1 MNTTLRIPGGSS
13 IIVRRLD
20 GAKAEDEECNR
31 RNGAADAVNSE
42 NIQSLSLHA
51 LQPSGANF
59 DARITLQP
67 QIAAR
72 ALCKSRYIS
81 VDPDFQRRLV
91 KALLR
96 GANHIEITLN
106 LIRWD
111 WTCGI
116 SPKSRRPDHINES
129 WPRSDK
135 ADPSV
140 LKWDSR
146 KLRGPFF
153 ACGDGKGAC
162 ERSGRHDFARAE
174 RRTELI
180 LRQRFGEMAQREQ
193 RPVEDVGRG
202 PVIDKDSVAEKI
214 EL

>member
-1 MNTTLRIPGGSS
+1 MRKSS
-13 IIVRRLD
+13 
-20 GAKAEDEECNR
+20 
-31 RNGAADAVNSE
+31 
-42 NIQSLSLHA
+42 
-51 LQPSGANF
+51 
-59 DARITLQP
+59 
-67 QIAAR
+67 
-72 ALCKSRYIS
+72 YIS
-81 VDPDFQRRLV
+81 VDPDFRRSLV

-96 GANHIEITLN
+96 GANHIEIILN

-111 WTCGI
+111 WTCDI

-129 WPRSDK
+129 WPGSDK
-135 ADPSV
+135 ADPSA
-140 LKWDSR
+140 LKRDSR
-146 KLRGPFF
+146 KLRGPFL
-153 ACGDGKGAC
+153 ACGDGKGTR

-214 EL
+214 DLEARKLASPLLLPRSS

>member
-1 MNTTLRIPGGSS
+1 MFAATISSTNTTLRIPGGSS

-20 GAKAEDEECNR
+20 RAKAEDEECNR
-31 RNGAADAVNSE
+31 RNGAAGAVNSE

-67 QIAAR
+67 QIAAW
-72 ALCKSRYIS
+72 ALCKSRYIFCRS
-81 VDPDFQRRLV
+81 RFQRRLV

-135 ADPSV
+135 ADPSA
-140 LKWDSR
+140 LKRDSR

-153 ACGDGKGAC
+153 ACGDGKGTRG
-162 ERSGRHDFARAE
+162 RSSRHDFARAE

-180 LRQRFGEMAQREQ
+180 LRQRFGDGATRTEARRGRWP
-193 RPVEDVGRG
+193 RPRDQ
-202 PVIDKDSVAEKI
+202 
-214 EL
+214 